1 MVRTHAYSQRVTPSR
16 SKVRLGREDW
26 IDAALQA
33 LADGGPPAVA
43 VERLAARL
51 GTTKGSFYWH
61 FKDREDLVTAALA
74 TWERQETDA
83 LIEEMREVADPVER
97 LQMATVMATEYEEEE
112 RPDVRLLP
120 SASDPVV
127 GEVVRRV
134 QHKRL
139 DFLARIFRDA
149 GFPPAESR
157 VRARLAYSLALGWH
171 QQRLIDGTE
180 KATPRERAAYQRR
193 AVAMLMMDS

>member
-1 MVRTHAYSQRVTPSR
+1 M
-16 SKVRLGREDW
+16 
-26 IDAALQA
+26 
-33 LADGGPPAVA
+33 
-43 VERLAARL
+43 
-51 GTTKGSFYWH
+51 
-61 FKDREDLVTAALA
+61 ALA

-83 LIEEMREVADPVER
+83 LIEEMGEVVDPSS
-97 LQMATVMATEYEEEE
+97 ASGWPPPWPIEYEEEE

-139 DFLARIFRDA
+139 DFLAGIFRDA

-157 VRARLAYSLALGWH
+157 VRARLAYSLALGLH
-171 QQRLIDGTE
+171 QQRLIDGTDD
-180 KATPRERAAYQRR
+180 ATPRQRAAYQRR
-193 AVAMLMMDS
+193 AVEMLMTAARRRVPRAATRAPAVPVCRPRLRPTHLQPYG

>member
-1 MVRTHAYSQRVTPSR
+1 MTRSR
-16 SKVRLGREDW
+16 PKVRLGREDW

-33 LADGGPPAVA
+33 LADGGASAVA

-61 FKDREDLVTAALA
+61 FKDREALVTAALA

-83 LIEEMREVADPVER
+83 LIEEMHKVADPVER
-97 LQMATVMATEYEEEE
+97 LQMATVMATEYEEE

-180 KATPRERAAYQRR
+180 KATPRDRAAYQRR